1 MRYSLEKIRFFL
13 LTPMAAADSNCSR
26 NSLHCIINF
35 DSFFPRLRDYAFLFL
50 AGTGLIVLGGERI
63 AAGIRSRQVRRTS
76 RLINIVIGAAII
88 V

>member
-1 MRYSLEKIRFFL
+1 MRYSLEKTRLFL
-13 LTPMAAADSNCSR
+13 RTPVTVADSNCSR

-35 DSFFPRLRDYAFLFL
+35 DGLFPRVGDYAFLFL

-76 RLINIVIGAAII
+76 RLINIVIGAAT
-88 V
+88 